1 MTGVQTCALPIF
13 ELDPHHADA
22 RVNLG
27 RLLVESGRAEEAE
40 THFRAVL
47 ADYPEHATAW
57 YNLGIALEDRRR
69 INDAVKAYEQAIA
82 ADRRLADAYFN
93 LARLYE
99 HAGKRAAALR
109 NLSKYRLLT
118 DR

>member
-1 MTGVQTCALPIF
+1 MALYFIHSRRWR
-13 ELDPHHADA
+13 ENHDA
-22 RVNLG
+22 
-27 RLLVESGRAEEAE
+27 A
-40 THFRAVL
+40 
-47 ADYPEHATAW
+47 
-57 YNLGIALEDRRR
+57 I
-69 INDAVKAYEQAIA
+69 KAYEQAIA

-99 HAGKRAAALR
+99 QAGKRAAALR